1 MYNEKEKEFEEL
13 KNNNKSNMDNVFK
26 ARMENDI
33 KDIHNKYLRVWV
45 ILKTLGNPTVKN
57 KNSWSRDKLTSDQLI
72 VGKMWGIVIR
82 DWNKKQLYRQSITL
96 IKWFRW
102 EIWKFEKKAQT
113 LINIKF

>member
-13 KNNNKSNMDNVFK
+13 KNNNKLIVDNAFK

-57 KNSWSRDKLTSDQLI
+57 
-72 VGKMWGIVIR
+72 
-82 DWNKKQLYRQSITL
+82 
-96 IKWFRW
+96 
-102 EIWKFEKKAQT
+102 
-113 LINIKF
+113 